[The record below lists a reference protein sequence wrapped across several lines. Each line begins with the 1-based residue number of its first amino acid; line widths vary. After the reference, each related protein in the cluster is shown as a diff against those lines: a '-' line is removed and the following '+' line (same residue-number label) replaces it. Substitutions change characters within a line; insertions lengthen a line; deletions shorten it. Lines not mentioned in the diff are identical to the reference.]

1 MSESGAAAARVSSVR
16 SGSSQEASWQAFVA
30 RAAHGD
36 HTALAALYDQSNRL
50 VHAVAYRI
58 LADQADAEEVT
69 LDVFTQVWKNA
80 KTFDATRGTVTSWLV
95 TMARSRAIDRLRSVQ
110 ARHRRQDSA
119 ERLTTMASGELTP
132 EETSLLRQTRT
143 RVLDAM
149 GQLPEEQKAALHMA
163 YYGGLSHNEI
173 AGQLGIPLGTIKTR
187 IRLGMLKLR
196 EELGPIYA

>member
-1 MSESGAAAARVSSVR
+1 MSESGAATARVSSGR
-16 SGSSQEASWQAFVA
+16 SGPSQEAPWQAYVA

-50 VHAVAYRI
+50 VHAVVYRI

-69 LDVFTQVWKNA
+69 LDVYTQVWKNA
-80 KTFDATRGTVTSWLV
+80 KTFDATRGTVTSWLI
-95 TMARSRAIDRLRSVQ
+95 TLARSRAIDRLRSVQ
-110 ARHRRQDSA
+110 SRHRRQDSSDQ
-119 ERLTTMASGELTP
+119 LVTMASGDSTP
-132 EETSLLRQTRT
+132 EETSLLKQTRNH
-143 RVLDAM
+143 VLGAM
-149 GQLPEEQKAALHMA
+149 EHLPEEQKAVIHMA